1 MPQRYIL
8 TIDQGTTGTRA
19 VLLNK
24 EGEIVAISY
33 QELTQ
38 YFPQAGWVEHDP
50 EEIWQVTFQVA
61 QSVLS
66 KAKVS
71 NTQIAAIGIS
81 NQRETTI
88 LWEKDTGRP
97 VYRAIVWQC
106 RRTAPLCDN
115 LKAGGLQATIKRK
128 TGLIIDPYFSATKIK
143 WILDNIPDVRKK
155 AKKGKVLFG
164 TVDSWLLWKLTG
176 GKAHLTEYTNASR
189 TMLFNIHN
197 LKWDEELLDIFDIPR
212 DILPEVKPSKYI
224 FGYTRKNET
233 FPQGV
238 PIAGI
243 MGDQQASLFGQVCFQ
258 PGMVK
263 NTYGTGCFL
272 LLNTGKRPINSS
284 QGLLTSLFCNEKG
297 EPGYILEGSVFI
309 AGAAIQWLRDGLG
322 LIKSAEETEILASRV
337 SDTNG
342 VYVIPAF
349 AGLGA
354 PYWDALCRGAIL
366 GITRGTK
373 KEHIVRATLESIAYQ
388 SRDILEVMCK
398 EVGIPIKKIRVD
410 GGAAKSDWLM
420 QFQADIL
427 NIPVERP
434 YYMETTSIGVGF
446 LAGLSID
453 YWGKEQ
459 ISLLWKRQSV
469 FSPQMGEET
478 REKLYRGW
486 KKAVN
491 CILTSRE
498 KS

>member
-486 KKAVN
+486 KKAV
-491 CILTSRE
+491 TA
-498 KS
+498 